1 MAQLECTSEE
11 ADVLQQVLQHRLA
24 ALEVEIHH
32 TDHAEFRRLLRHRR
46 DVLHGL
52 MGKLAA
58 TTGVGMA

>member
-32 TDHAEFRRLLRHRR
+32 TDHAEFRQLLRHRR
-46 DVLHGL
+46 EVLNGL
-52 MGKLAA
+52 VAKLATPA
-58 TTGVGMA
+58 GVGTA